1 MWSSFGTVAVS
12 GSQAQVWLMTRTSC
26 HKEHSSLDVML
37 SQPHCTFS
45 FVQCSL
51 LLTAAAL
58 MKGFMASDL
67 LVIAVDGSNPS
78 EC

>member
-51 LLTAAAL
+51 LFRSCLDE
-58 MKGFMASDL
+58 GFMASDL